1 LQQSLADTYLVKA
14 TRYWLLRAQPSITQ
28 LSLAATDDAGSL
40 EQYFAADSAE
50 LKRRVARYRDR
61 HKQMIRLAT
70 GAQIPLVIA
79 IQPEITGRTQAK
91 LSPREQAILKAAG
104 TVYQQRVQIGY
115 AELAQANQQLQKAFP
130 KNVRTLNF
138 YKFDEDLSKGAF
150 YDTVHLT
157 EEGNAVLAERLYRSL
172 TSLPKLQV
180 IPPKRPK

>member
-1 LQQSLADTYLVKA
+1 
-14 TRYWLLRAQPSITQ
+14 
-28 LSLAATDDAGSL
+28 
-40 EQYFAADSAE
+40 
-50 LKRRVARYRDR
+50 
-61 HKQMIRLAT
+61 MIRLAT

-79 IQPEITGRTQAK
+79 IQPEITGRSQAK
-91 LSPREQAILKAAG
+91 LSPREQEILKAAG